1 MEDKRVIRAPYN
13 EKKEAHGQWLNISQ
27 DGEVI
32 FQGMYINNVD
42 LGYWI
47 ESRIF
52 KTYYAR

>member
-1 MEDKRVIRAPYN
+1 MENKRVIRAPYN
-13 EKKEAHGQWLNISQ
+13 EKKEAHGQWLNISE
-27 DGEVI
+27 DGETI

-47 ESRIF
+47 ESRSI